1 MFSVVRRD
9 IADVEPIIRL
19 PGAASLA
26 LGSVA
31 KLVSGSLAK
40 AGATDTPTH
49 VIMGPQAADGTYP
62 VIRILPTT
70 EFATEATAT
79 VATTLV
85 GQKVTLNTDAL
96 SVTAT
101 TSSGVFTITTTDGD
115 KQVTGRFM
123 PPASPAA

>member
-19 PGAASLA
+19 PGAASLV

-31 KLVSGSLAK
+31 KLTSGSLAK
-40 AGATDTPTH
+40 AGATDFPTH

-101 TSSGVFTITTTDGD
+101 TASGVFTITTTDGD